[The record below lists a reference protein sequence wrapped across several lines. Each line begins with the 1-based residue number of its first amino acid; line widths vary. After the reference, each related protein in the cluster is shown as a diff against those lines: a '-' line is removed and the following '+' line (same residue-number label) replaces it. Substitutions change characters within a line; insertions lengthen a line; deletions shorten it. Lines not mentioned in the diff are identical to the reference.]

1 MKRACVIEE
10 QARNTLHFL
19 SGGGSTGKLIRS
31 FDWQQTHLGAVETWP
46 QSLRTAVSLMLGGAQ
61 PVYIAWGPE
70 LSSLYNDAYLPIV
83 GTKHSGIG
91 LPFRELWSEIWD
103 EFRPI
108 VEKTLA
114 GDAQH
119 FVDMPIALT
128 GRPGVPVGYFTFSYT
143 ALRDDDGNIAGFY
156 CAATET
162 TDKVLAEQR
171 TRAEAAL
178 RAREEQLRL
187 AIENAEIGFWDV
199 DVVNDVLV
207 WSGRTKGMFGILSD
221 IPTTLRDFYEGLH
234 PEDREVTSAAYAAAA
249 DPVNRP
255 LYDVEYRTVGKEDG
269 VVRWVAAKGRGV
281 FDEAGRCLRVAGTA
295 IDITARKAAERALI
309 ENEAQSRRNADEINQ
324 IYATAP
330 IGLCVLDREL
340 RYQRINSHLA
350 AINGTSAE
358 AHIGKTVREILPD
371 LADECERIAAQVF
384 ATGEPVVGIEISGM
398 TDAKRGE
405 LRHWL
410 AQWAPVKDA
419 SGVVAGISVVAEEI
433 TERKAAEATLR
444 ESQARQSIL
453 IESWAQAVW
462 ETDAHGVVI
471 ADSPSW
477 RAFTGQT
484 LQEWLGY
491 GWLDAI
497 HPDDRVDAERQW
509 QEATAAHGLVNAE
522 FRLRAPDGGWRWT
535 NVRAAPVLD
544 EKGGIAKWAGM
555 NIDITLRKQAEE
567 HAQLLMAEVNHRAK
581 NLLSVVQAVA
591 QQTASSGDP
600 LTFTARLSD
609 RISGLAANQDLLVK
623 NLWHGVEVNEL
634 VRSQLA
640 HFKNLIGTRIFLNG
654 PESKV
659 TAAASQAIGMAV
671 HELATNAVKYGALS
685 NANGQVHVEWQLTAG
700 PDSQFLMSWRESDGP
715 PVKAPTRKGF
725 GQTVI
730 KRLVESSVD
739 GDVKVDYSEIG
750 FSWHLGTAAANV
762 LVNSRGVMNPND
774 NAR

>member
-46 QSLRTAVSLMLGGAQ
+46 HSLRTAVSLMLGGAP

-171 TRAEAAL
+171 TREGEARLRGVLDGMTEAFALLAPDFTILEMNPEALRLETRPRDAIVGRSHWEVYPDTEYSELGRLYKHAMAERVPAAL
-178 RAREEQLRL
+178 EHKIEWGDGRVTWLDMRAYPTSDGGL
-187 AIENAEIGFWDV
+187 AIFFRDV
-199 DVVNDVLV
+199 
-207 WSGRTKGMFGILSD
+207 SER
-221 IPTTLRDFYEGLH
+221 H
-234 PEDREVTSAAYAAAA
+234 
-249 DPVNRP
+249 
-255 LYDVEYRTVGKEDG
+255 
-269 VVRWVAAKGRGV
+269 
-281 FDEAGRCLRVAGTA
+281 
-295 IDITARKAAERALI
+295 AAERALI
-309 ENEAQSRRNADEINQ
+309 ESEAQSRRNADEINQ

-398 TDAKRGE
+398 TDAKHGE

-471 ADSPSW
+471 TDSPSW

-497 HPDDRVDAERQW
+497 HPDDRVYAERQW

-654 PESKV
+654 PESTV

-725 GQTVI
+725 GQTII

-762 LVNSRGVMNPND
+762 LVNSGGGNEPE
-774 NAR
+774 